1 MWSQTGA
8 EEAGWV
14 LLVQVR
20 VPVEEVLVLA
30 VLLQVQEEQ
39 EQIPAQEERALVR
52 ASLAAFRR
60 TDQLSILEQTH
71 EKFNERY
78 IPCYLG
84 P

>member
-1 MWSQTGA
+1 M
-8 EEAGWV
+8 
-14 LLVQVR
+14 QVR

-30 VLLQVQEEQ
+30 VLLLVQEQ

-60 TDQLSILEQTH
+60 TDQSSNLEQTH

>member
-1 MWSQTGA
+1 M
-8 EEAGWV
+8 
-14 LLVQVR
+14 QVR

-60 TDQLSILEQTH
+60 TDQSSNLEQTH